1 MSDFIPYLRPFYY
14 HKELKLKKLFSK
26 YFSVIKSQFK
36 EHQQTYSDG
45 LIRDFTDSVI
55 WSQKEAIKEDANLS
69 KYFSDDN
76 LMMVISDLFNAATD
90 TSQSTLMWMLLMLA
104 NYPEIQERIYQ
115 EINES
120 IGDRMPIQDDKSS
133 LPFTCAFIKET
144 LR

>member
-1 MSDFIPYLRPFYY
+1 MKNI
-14 HKELKLKKLFSK
+14 KK
-26 YFSVIKSQFK
+26 
-36 EHQQTYSDG
+36 HSDG

-55 WSQKEAIKEDANLS
+55 CSQKEAIKEDTNLS

-76 LMMVISDLFNAATD
+76 LMMVVSDLFNAGTD
-90 TSQSTLMWMLLMLA
+90 TSQNTLMWMLLFLA

-120 IGDRMPIQDDKSS
+120 IGDRIPIQDDKSS
-133 LPFTCAFIKET
+133 LPFTYSFIKET